1 MSNLYIQAQTLTDI
15 ADAIREKAGTSAT
28 MTPSQMASAIG
39 SISGGDTTLED
50 GLVTGVLSSY
60 ENSRVSY
67 VRSYAFYDYNSLKTI
82 NFLKVQTINRYAFAY
97 CSDLTTINFP
107 IATHINNYAFRG
119 CSSLATISFPKVT
132 TIEIFAFTECS
143 ALTTANFP
151 AATIIDISA
160 FYGCR
165 SLTTISF
172 PVVSD
177 IRGYAFANCT
187 ALTTISFPS
196 ATYIGSSAF
205 RSCHNLLSLYLLG
218 SSVPTLANTNAFYS
232 TPILGYTTST
242 GGVYGSIYVPA
253 SLYSSYITATNWAT
267 YSSRFVSV

>member
-28 MTPSQMASAIG
+28 MTPSQMVSAIG

-67 VRSYAFYDYNSLKTI
+67 VRSYAFYQYDNLMMVSLPKVVDIQYNAFNNCLSLSTI
-82 NFLKVQTINRYAFAY
+82 N
-97 CSDLTTINFP
+97 
-107 IATHINNYAFRG
+107 
-119 CSSLATISFPKVT
+119 FPKVT
-132 TIEIFAFTECS
+132 TIDSCAFSSCK
-143 ALTTANFP
+143 ALVSTSFPAVTFIGSRAFQTCTSLEKINFP
-151 AATIIDISA
+151 LATSISA
-160 FYGCR
+160 SAFGYCY
-165 SLTTISF
+165 SLNTASF
-172 PVVSD
+172 PTVE
-177 IRGYAFANCT
+177 
-187 ALTTISFPS
+187 
-196 ATYIGSSAF
+196 YIGNYTF
-205 RSCHNLLSLYLLG
+205 YRCYDLLSLYLLG
-218 SSVPTLANTNAFYS
+218 SSVPTLADKSAFYS
-232 TPILGYTTST
+232 TPIAGYTTPT